1 MENQNNEQVRLIE
14 IIKKLGIKI
23 ADLEIQLAQMTTD
36 VELSKASV
44 EETEE
49 NEHVTN
55 ESV

>member
-1 MENQNNEQVRLIE
+1 MENQNNEQVRLIK

-44 EETEE
+44 AEKELED
-49 NEHVTN
+49 HVTN
-55 ESV
+55 Q